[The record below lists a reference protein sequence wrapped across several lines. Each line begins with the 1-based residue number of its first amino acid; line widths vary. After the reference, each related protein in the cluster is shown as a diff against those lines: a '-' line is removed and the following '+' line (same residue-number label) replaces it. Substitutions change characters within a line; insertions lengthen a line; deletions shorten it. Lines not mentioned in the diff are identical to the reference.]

1 MLRRPGTL
9 LCLFACVSV
18 ALFLAWMEPSSAHE
32 EEDSVVV
39 HMTDEGF
46 EPGKVK
52 VDAGEAI
59 VFENVDDE
67 GHWPASNDHPTH
79 EIYPALDP
87 KKPIQPGTSWS
98 VTLDRPGEWGYHDH
112 MNPYMTGEV
121 IVEDRA
127 ESGSDGLFASIGAFF
142 TNAYRATVAA
152 LMGEDSTTAGD
163 GVQARA
169 SKGEGSGELSDA
181 RYEEAKD
188 ELTSLVR
195 EENPRVALNRLG
207 EEMEEDDAILRSC
220 HPLVH
225 DIGHEAYEKYR
236 DVGEAMKYRNEVCN
250 SGYLHGVIERRFSES
265 EDILADVKTMCE
277 PYRPG
282 SFVSWQCYHGLGHGV
297 MFYTANDLPRSLEMC
312 EGLDTDFGRSNCA
325 NGVFMENFTADQKL
339 HVSEYLKESDPFYP
353 CQEQADHLK
362 NDCYLYAPT
371 YFLNLN
377 PNDYAGAL
385 DWCRGAETGFEAAC
399 AYGVGMQMMKENLNE
414 PGFVESTCTKGAPG
428 QTQPCIQG
436 MTALYI
442 SHHGSLEPAR
452 ELCDRLE
459 ASNQPACHATV
470 EAHAS
475 LFKDRSPT

>member
-1 MLRRPGTL
+1 MLCRPGML
-9 LCLFACVSV
+9 LCLLACSFV
-18 ALFLAWMEPSSAHE
+18 ALFLAKMESSSAHE
-32 EEDSVVV
+32 QANGVVV
-39 HMTDEGF
+39 HLTEEGF
-46 EPGKVK
+46 EPESVK
-52 VDAGEAI
+52 VGAGETI

-79 EIYPALDP
+79 EIYPAFDP
-87 KKPIQPGTSWS
+87 KKPVQPGTNWS

-112 MNPYMTGEV
+112 MNPYMTGKV
-121 IVEDRA
+121 IVVKDRV
-127 ESGSDGLFASIGAFF
+127 ESGPGGLIASIGAFF
-142 TNAYRATVAA
+142 ANVYEATVAA
-152 LMGEDSTTAGD
+152 LVGTGEDSAAAG
-163 GVQARA
+163 GGAPTQ
-169 SKGEGSGELSDA
+169 GGGSGELSDD
-181 RYEEAKD
+181 RYEEARD

-207 EEMEEDDAILRSC
+207 EEMETDDAILRSC

-225 DIGHEAYEKYR
+225 AIGHEAYEKYR

-312 EGLDTDFGRSNCA
+312 EGLDTEFGRSNCV

-339 HVSEYLKESDPFYP
+339 HVSKFLKESDPFYP

-362 NDCYLYAPT
+362 SDCYIYAPT

-377 PNDYAGAL
+377 PNDYAAAL
-385 DWCRGAETGFEAAC
+385 EWCRGAETGFDGAC
-399 AYGVGMQMMKENLNE
+399 AYGVGMQVMKENLNE
-414 PGFVESTCTKGAPG
+414 PGFVESTCTNGAPG

-452 ELCDRLE
+452 ELCGRLE
-459 ASNQPACHATV
+459 PSNQPACYATV
-470 EAHAS
+470 KAHTS
-475 LFKDRSPT
+475 LFTDRSST